1 MKQLYLDCS
10 MGAAGDMLCA
20 ALLELHPQPE
30 KVVEQVNALGLPG
43 VRVAAER
50 TQKCGIA
57 GTHYAV
63 TVHGEEETQDM
74 PHHRHGGAMHD
85 ITALIDGLDLPEP
98 VKVNARAVYALLAQA
113 ESRVHGCAVEN
124 IHFHELGTLDA
135 VTDVVTCCLLLHELA
150 PERVTASP
158 VCTGSGTVR
167 CAHGVLPVPAPA
179 TAALLEGVPVYA
191 GALEAELCTP
201 TGAALLKHF
210 VQDFGPMPAMTVSA
224 TGYGMGSRD
233 FERANCLRALLG
245 DAEDGDAI
253 IELKC
258 NVDDMTPEA
267 VGFAMQTLLD
277 AGAPEVFTEAVGMK
291 KNRPGLL
298 LTCLCRPDQRDGM
311 VRLLFRHTSTIGIR
325 ETVCRRY
332 VLRRKTG
339 TVETPYGPVRVKTSE
354 GYGVQ
359 RRKAEYDD
367 LARIASENGL
377 TLNEARKL
385 AEWN

>member
-1 MKQLYLDCS
+1 

-20 ALLELHPQPE
+20 ALLELHPQPQE
-30 KVVEQVNALGLPG
+30 IVQRVNALGLPG
-43 VRVAAER
+43 VHVAAER

-63 TVHGEEETQDM
+63 TVYGAAETQGS
-74 PHHRHGGAMHD
+74 HHHHGGAVRD
-85 ITALIDGLDLPEP
+85 IAALIDALALPEP
-98 VKVNARAVYALLAQA
+98 VKADAKAVYALAAQA

-135 VTDVVTCCLLLHELA
+135 VTDIVTCCLLLHTLA

-158 VCTGSGTVR
+158 VCTGFGTVR

-179 TAALLEGVPVYA
+179 TAVLLEGVPVYA
-191 GALEAELCTP
+191 GTLEAELCTP
-201 TGAALLKHF
+201 TGAALLRHF

-224 TGYGMGSRD
+224 VGYGMGARD
-233 FERANCLRALLG
+233 FERANCVRAMLG
-245 DAEDGDAI
+245 DAEDGDGI
-253 IELKC
+253 LELRC

-291 KNRPGLL
+291 KNRPGIL
-298 LTCLCRPDQRDGM
+298 LTCLCRPEQRDRM

-332 VLRRKTG
+332 VLRRETG
-339 TVETPYGPVRVKTSE
+339 TVETPYGSVRVKTSE
-354 GYGVQ
+354 GYGV
-359 RRKAEYDD
+359 RRSKAEYDD
-367 LARIASENGL
+367 LARIALENGL
-377 TLNEARKL
+377 TLDEARRL
-385 AEWN
+385 AERE

>member
-30 KVVEQVNALGLPG
+30 TVVEKINTLGLPG
-43 VRVAAER
+43 VRVAVER
-50 TQKCGIA
+50 TQKCGVA

-63 TVHGEEETQDM
+63 TVHGAEEIQGM
-74 PHHRHGGAMHD
+74 QHHCGSAVHNIA
-85 ITALIDGLDLPEP
+85 ALIDGLDLPEQ
-98 VKVNARAVYALLAQA
+98 VKSDAKAVYDLVAQA
-113 ESRVHGCAVEN
+113 ESRVHGCPVES

-135 VTDVVTCCLLLHELA
+135 VTDIVTCCLLLHTLA
-150 PERVTASP
+150 PERITASP
-158 VCTGSGTVR
+158 VCTGFGTVR

-179 TAALLEGVPVYA
+179 TAVLLEGIPVYA
-191 GALEAELCTP
+191 GTIEAELCTP

-210 VQDFGPMPAMTVSA
+210 VQNFGPMPIMTVSA
-224 TGYGMGSRD
+224 AGYGMGSRD
-233 FERANCLRALLG
+233 FERANGLRALLG
-245 DAEDGDAI
+245 NAEDGDEI
-253 IELKC
+253 VELKC

-291 KNRPGLL
+291 KSRPGIL
-298 LTCLCRPDQRDGM
+298 LTCLCRPNQRDEM

-354 GYGVQ
+354 GYGV
-359 RRKAEYDD
+359 RRSKAEYDD
-367 LARIASENGL
+367 LACIASENGL
-377 TLNEARKL
+377 TLDEVRRLVAL
-385 AEWN
+385 E